1 MTTNKAEKLKRPY
14 NVKYQTRS
22 ITWPVPANVKTPW
35 FKTAGDIPTTLEYF
49 DGSMVDAI
57 EATAKCLPDT
67 TAYNFY
73 GNKVSFQDFIAQVHA
88 AARALCAPATG

>member
-1 MTTNKAEKLKRPY
+1 MTTNKAGKLKRPY

-49 DGSMVDAI
+49 DGSMVDAM
-57 EATAKCLPDT
+57 E
-67 TAYNFY
+67 
-73 GNKVSFQDFIAQVHA
+73 GHGQVP
-88 AARALCAPATG
+88 ARHDGL

>member
-35 FKTAGDIPTTLEYF
+35 FKTAGDIPTTL
-49 DGSMVDAI
+49 
-57 EATAKCLPDT
+57 
-67 TAYNFY
+67 
-73 GNKVSFQDFIAQVHA
+73 
-88 AARALCAPATG
+88 